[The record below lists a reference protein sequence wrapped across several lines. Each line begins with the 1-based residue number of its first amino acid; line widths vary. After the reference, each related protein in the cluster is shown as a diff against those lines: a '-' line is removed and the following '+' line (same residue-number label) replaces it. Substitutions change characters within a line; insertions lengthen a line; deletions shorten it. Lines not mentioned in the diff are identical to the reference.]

1 MPSKS
6 QIEAELKSLRIR
18 LQMLQINVDTGRREI
33 QAMIKE
39 RTELESVMNGGYTQS
54 EKDSVQRRNV
64 QLCMTLR
71 SLSHRQTLRVQELD
85 KGLLLPSSFCDSPYL
100 AVESEGSLDVLMTP
114 CLTPFAAT
122 EDKLVKIFVER
133 PVSRLGDGSRAT
145 RSASFP
151 INSSSLLKRCARCR
165 MDSCDA
171 SESSAKS

>member
-71 SLSHRQTLRVQELD
+71 SLSHRQTLRVQELVSCQE
-85 KGLLLPSSFCDSPYL
+85 K
-100 AVESEGSLDVLMTP
+100 
-114 CLTPFAAT
+114 
-122 EDKLVKIFVER
+122 ER
-133 PVSRLGDGSRAT
+133 ELERDL
-145 RSASFP
+145 RSAS
-151 INSSSLLKRCARCR
+151 
-165 MDSCDA
+165 
-171 SESSAKS
+171 